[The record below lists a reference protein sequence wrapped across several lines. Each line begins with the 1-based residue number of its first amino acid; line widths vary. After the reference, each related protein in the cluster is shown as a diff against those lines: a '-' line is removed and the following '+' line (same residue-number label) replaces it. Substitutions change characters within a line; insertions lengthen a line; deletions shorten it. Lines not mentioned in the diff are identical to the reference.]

1 MAVKRNSTGEI
12 TPADR
17 GVRAATSAPP
27 TARSVNPVARQK
39 ADSSVKSAKRVFEVL
54 EFFEEHQRAASTIE
68 VANALKFPQSST
80 SVLMRTMT
88 SLGYLRYD
96 SSRRNYIPTARVSTL
111 GHWLSPALFE
121 RGRLINLMEDLSNKT
136 NETIMVGLQN
146 GLTAQYIHVIQAKLP
161 MRLYVRAGTLRPLG
175 RSGLGYALLS
185 NHKDQEVR
193 RIVKLLNTHEPD
205 PARHIDAKEL
215 LAELA
220 NVRRKGHAFSLN
232 LVTPGAGVVAMN
244 LPKIAESQQPLV
256 VCVAGLTDAL
266 IRQEQD
272 IADLMRRAID
282 FHLSD

>member
-1 MAVKRNSTGEI
+1 MAVKRKSNREAASAGRRDRTT
-12 TPADR
+12 TPAPAA
-17 GVRAATSAPP
+17 VRNASPAVQP
-27 TARSVNPVARQK
+27 K

-96 SSRRNYIPTARVSTL
+96 SSRRNYIPTARVSML
-111 GHWLSPALFE
+111 GNWLSPALFE

-161 MRLYVRAGTLRPLG
+161 MRLYVKAGTLRPLG

-185 NHKDQEVR
+185 NYKDQEVR
-193 RIVKLLNTHEPD
+193 RIVKLLNTYEAD
-205 PARHIDAKEL
+205 PTRHIDVKKL
-215 LAELA
+215 LVELA
-220 NVRRKGHAFSLN
+220 NVRNKGHAFSLN

-244 LPKIAESQQPLV
+244 LPKIVESQQPLV
-256 VCVAGLTDAL
+256 ICVAGLTDAL

-272 IADLMRRAID
+272 IANLMRRTID